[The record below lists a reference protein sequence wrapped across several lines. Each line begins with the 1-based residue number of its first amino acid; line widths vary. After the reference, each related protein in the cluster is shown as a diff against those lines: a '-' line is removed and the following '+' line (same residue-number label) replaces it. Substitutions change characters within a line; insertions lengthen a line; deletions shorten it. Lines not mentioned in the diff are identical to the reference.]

1 MTKYKK
7 IEQYIVVEKK
17 VNITINTNIW
27 KVVKSKAPLEDK
39 TVNQWVVDAIN
50 EKLAKYKTGGKNG

>member
-1 MTKYKK
+1 
-7 IEQYIVVEKK
+7 VEKK

-50 EKLAKYKTGGKNG
+50 EKLAKYRGGTNG